1 MKKAAVSQKCRGQR
15 ISTQELITEAQQR
28 LEECGVSNHQ
38 RAFFVRLTA
47 EVLVGNRNP
56 LFAQQQPKKPK
67 SVQNVYWVQAYAIA
81 LQFLKE
87 LDLKLTLETI
97 LIERPDVPAG
107 DRSLTGN
114 TLTRLVQLGQS
125 SSNASFGERADKAG
139 KSGSSAG
146 KRQSSQSSQSSSSK
160 PKPPARGKGKAKAKP
175 APTKGKSGDDWSDP
189 DD

>member
-1 MKKAAVSQKCRGQR
+1 MKKASISQKCRGQR

-67 SVQNVYWVQAYAIA
+67 SVQNASWVQAYAIA

-114 TLTRLVQLGQS
+114 TLKRLVQISQS
-125 SSNASFGERADKAG
+125 SSNASFGERVDKAG
-139 KSGSSAG
+139 KTGPSAG
-146 KRQSSQSSQSSSSK
+146 KRQAAASSASK
-160 PKPPARGKGKAKAKP
+160 PKAPPRERKGKAKAKP
-175 APTKGKSGDDWSDP
+175 ASTKARPADEWSDP

>member
-1 MKKAAVSQKCRGQR
+1 
-15 ISTQELITEAQQR
+15 
-28 LEECGVSNHQ
+28 VSNHQ

-67 SVQNVYWVQAYAIA
+67 SVQNASWIQAYAIA

-114 TLTRLVQLGQS
+114 TLKRLVQVSQS
-125 SSNASFGERADKAG
+125 SSASSFNARVDKIG
-139 KSGSSAG
+139 TSSSSAG
-146 KRQSSQSSQSSSSK
+146 KKSASQSSSSK

-175 APTKGKSGDDWSDP
+175 AASKAPPADDLSDP